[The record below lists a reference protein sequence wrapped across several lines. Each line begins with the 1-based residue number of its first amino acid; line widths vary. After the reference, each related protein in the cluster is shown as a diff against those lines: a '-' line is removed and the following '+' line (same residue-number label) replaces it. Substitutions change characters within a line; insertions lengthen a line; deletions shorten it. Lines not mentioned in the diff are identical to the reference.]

1 MNKTVHLRTEIPGP
15 RSQQIM
21 ARVEAETPRCVGHAT
36 PLAVASASGATF
48 TDVDGNV
55 FLDWSGGIGTMNSG
69 HCPPSVVAA
78 VSSQAARY
86 MHVCFMVLA
95 YEPYVELCAR
105 LNRLTPGTFAKKTV
119 LFNSGAEAVENA
131 VKFCR
136 AYTGKPGVVVLERAF
151 HGRTMMALAMT
162 SQVQPYKVGF
172 EPFPGPVYRVSS
184 ASGLRLLPEDVGCVV
199 VEPVQGEGGFHVV
212 DWLPELASWCSAR
225 EVLLVAD
232 EIQSGF
238 GRTGKMFA
246 CEHFG
251 VEPDLVCM
259 AKSLSGG
266 LPISALTGRAAVMD
280 ALAIGSIGGTY
291 GGNPVACASA
301 LASLEVIEGL
311 LDRAVVIGD
320 RVRSLVSS
328 WGFPVRGLGAM
339 VGIELPTFAGP
350 VVSACLQRGL
360 LILKAGAEGNVIR
373 TLMPLVITD
382 EQLEEGFEI
391 LGSCLNA

>member
-1 MNKTVHLRTEIPGP
+1 MG
-15 RSQQIM
+15 
-21 ARVEAETPRCVGHAT
+21 RVAAEVGNCMGRGT

-69 HCPPSVVAA
+69 HCPPTVVSA
-78 VSSQAARY
+78 VADQASRF

-105 LNRLTPGTFAKKTV
+105 LNRLTPGSFAKKTV

-131 VKFCR
+131 VKISR

-151 HGRTMMALAMT
+151 HGRTFMAMAMT
-162 SQVQPYKVGF
+162 AQVQPYKVGF
-172 EPFPGPVYRVSS
+172 DPFPGPVYRVGS
-184 ASGLRLLPEDVGCVV
+184 AADLRLLSDDVGCVV
-199 VEPVQGEGGFHVV
+199 VEPVQGEGGFHVI
-212 DWLPELASWCSAR
+212 DWLPELASWCSSRGA
-225 EVLLVAD
+225 LLVAD

-259 AKSLSGG
+259 AKSLGG
-266 LPISALTGRAAVMD
+266 GMPISAVTGRATVLD
-280 ALAIGSIGGTY
+280 ALVKGSIGGTY
-291 GGNPVACASA
+291 GGNPVSCASA
-301 LASLEVIEGL
+301 LASLDLLPGL
-311 LDRAVVIGD
+311 LERACFIGE
-320 RVRSLVSS
+320 RVRSVVSS

-339 VGIELPTFAGP
+339 VGIELPSFAGP
-350 VVSACLQRGL
+350 IVDACLQKGL

-382 EQLEEGFEI
+382 EQLEEGLEI